1 MAEEFELS
9 KILTDVQGVI
19 ELHLKALLESSNSV
33 SKADLDNTYIK
44 NLQEEFLKLHREK
57 FNLKTELLSQKKLFI
72 SEIESKN
79 KIIENLK
86 ERINK
91 LIENQGSMKNITLNV
106 EELSDGPT
114 EIGENMF
121 MNNKNKK
128 VGSAPVYGNP
138 WLMKCT
144 DDEQSEDEESDDDDN
159 PIYNQF
165 VSLSKADQKVNPFP
179 KNSLSYINF
188 NSNPLFVDVN
198 RAPEMWRKLNQI
210 PPDAIKKAY
219 PKLNWNIT
227 DLNIIK
233 LKEPHTTE
241 YDVDPEEVNP
251 FPPAS
256 QAFKN
261 YEIGVQIPP
270 VTKAPFVWYAMNL
283 VPSQEVKDAYPH
295 LNWNKEKD
303 KTVTKVEVSVQ
314 ETVDNQDEDAD
325 DEVDNE
331 DEESDEQEAE
341 ADDDDEEHHEEEEKD
356 EAEEDDEQEVSD
368 EQEAEEA
375 EEEVSEEEEVK
386 EAEEEVSDEQEV
398 EEAEEDD
405 DEEEVSDEEEE
416 AEAEEDDDD
425 DDEEVSDEQ
434 EAEEAD
440 EESEEELELED
451 VEIDGIM
458 YLTTNTQNGEIYK
471 CDDEGEILEDDDGE
485 FIVVGNFKDGEAIF
499 I

>member
-165 VSLSKADQKVNPFP
+165 VSLSKSDQKVNPFP

-210 PPDAIKKAY
+210 PPDTIKKAY

-233 LKEPHTTE
+233 LKESHTTE
-241 YDVDPEEVNP
+241 YDVDPEEVNLLSC
-251 FPPAS
+251 FTS
-256 QAFKN
+256 LQ
-261 YEIGVQIPP
+261 IMRSVQIPP
-270 VTKAPFVWYAMNL
+270 VTKAAFVRHAMNL

-295 LNWNKEKD
+295 LNWTKEKD

-314 ETVDNQDEDAD
+314 ETVDNHDEDAD

-331 DEESDEQEAE
+331 DDESDKQEAE
-341 ADDDDEEHHEEEEKD
+341 AVDD
-356 EAEEDDEQEVSD
+356 EAEEEEDEE
-368 EQEAEEA
+368 
-375 EEEVSEEEEVK
+375 K
-386 EAEEEVSDEQEV
+386 EEVSDEQEV
-398 EEAEEDD
+398 EEDDEEEVEEADEDEVSDEQEVEEDD
-405 DEEEVSDEEEE
+405 EEEVEEADEAEADEEEVSDEQEVD
-416 AEAEEDDDD
+416 EAEE
-425 DDEEVSDEQ
+425 
-434 EAEEAD
+434 D

-471 CDDEGEILEDDDGE
+471 CDNEAETLEDDDGE

>member
-144 DDEQSEDEESDDDDN
+144 DDEQSEDEESDDDDDN

-165 VSLSKADQKVNPFP
+165 VSLSKSDQKVNPFP

-210 PPDAIKKAY
+210 PPDTIKKAY

-233 LKEPHTTE
+233 LKESHTTE

-270 VTKAPFVWYAMNL
+270 VTKAPFVWHAMNL

-295 LNWNKEKD
+295 LNWTKEKD
-303 KTVTKVEVSVQ
+303 KTVTKVEVNVQ

-331 DEESDEQEAE
+331 DEESDKQEAE
-341 ADDDDEEHHEEEEKD
+341 AVDDEAEEEDVAEEDDDEAKEED
-356 EAEEDDEQEVSD
+356 AAEEDDEE
-368 EQEAEEA
+368 
-375 EEEVSEEEEVK
+375 
-386 EAEEEVSDEQEV
+386 EEEVSDEQEV
-398 EEAEEDD
+398 EEAYETEEDD
-405 DEEEVSDEEEE
+405 EEEVEEADEEEVSDEQEVD
-416 AEAEEDDDD
+416 EAEE
-425 DDEEVSDEQ
+425 
-434 EAEEAD
+434 D

-471 CDDEGEILEDDDGE
+471 CDNEGEILEDDDGE